1 MKFVTKS
8 SVTGLTFLTLALAS
22 HAQLALDANALS
34 AKPDMSRSQ
43 RVASPNRTTSQM
55 WAASSKVGKNR
66 QQLDKSARTAIAERG
81 EAVESAPIKWVDST
95 GRTMGRAIGNFAIL
109 TTFDN
114 QLATITGLYPDERC
128 DANRVCTYPSNGARW
143 SDYESVYYTS
153 PDCTGLPYSLAVAMG
168 TPYLGVPV
176 VDSGGAYLYF
186 FKAVDMTRVTL
197 RSGFSNNACFQ
208 MGIRGASPTDAAPVS
223 EVSAGSNFG
232 IAPFFLK

>member
-1 MKFVTKS
+1 MKFVTRS
-8 SVTGLTFLTLALAS
+8 SVIGLTFLTLALGS
-22 HAQLALDANALS
+22 HAQLAPEANALS

-43 RVASPNRTTSQM
+43 RVASPNRITSQM
-55 WAASSKVGKNR
+55 WSASGKVGKSR
-66 QQLDKSARTAIAERG
+66 QQLDKSARINTADRG
-81 EAVESAPIKWVDST
+81 EAAEPGMIKWVDST

-128 DANRVCTYPSNGARW
+128 DANRVCTYSSNGARW
-143 SDYESVYYTS
+143 SDYETVYYTTS
-153 PDCTGLPYSLAVAMG
+153 DCTGLPYSLSVAMG

-208 MGIRGASPTDAAPVS
+208 MGIRGASPIDAAPVS
-223 EVSAGSNFG
+223 DVAPASNFG
-232 IAPFFLK
+232 VAPFFLK

>member
-1 MKFVTKS
+1 MRNLRLKPMPFQPSRTCPGRSGSPVP
-8 SVTGLTFLTLALAS
+8 TGPLRRCGLLPAR
-22 HAQLALDANALS
+22 S
-34 AKPDMSRSQ
+34 AKTGNNSTKAQELPSR
-43 RVASPNRTTSQM
+43 REAKRLNR
-55 WAASSKVGKNR
+55 
-66 QQLDKSARTAIAERG
+66 
-81 EAVESAPIKWVDST
+81 P
-95 GRTMGRAIGNFAIL
+95 IGNFAIL

-114 QLATITGLYPDERC
+114 QLATISGLYPDERC

-223 EVSAGSNFG
+223 DVAPASNFG